1 MVKFYNLLLNLFL
14 ILKNSN
20 NKANV
25 FMEVQEACGL
35 PKLKLIKAVVTHWL
49 SHGKAANRCPDRYE
63 PLLVSLD
70 KTYEKKKEPSV
81 R

>member
-1 MVKFYNLLLNLFL
+1 
-14 ILKNSN
+14 
-20 NKANV
+20 
-25 FMEVQEACGL
+25 MEIQEACGL
-35 PKLKLIKAVVTHWL
+35 PKLKLIKAVVTRWL

-70 KTYEKKKEPSV
+70 EIYEKKKEPSV